1 MLHSY
6 DRYLLLCGR
15 ITIELY
21 YIYFNSA
28 ESIPINPLPQ
38 VSLISTV
45 EPSIQ
50 YTPINRT
57 YAIHPHFH
65 PLKSNNQDTSRG
77 AWIRGVPL
85 YLTVCLIHLCIFITT
100 LHLQPENV
108 ALIKVTLIGESP
120 DTFDGSQFAASVQR
134 LFSELELNSPRVSM
148 YAVFVEDGNTM

>member
-1 MLHSY
+1 MYKIKHLYNKKGLGNFFSSPKKPKSY
-6 DRYLLLCGR
+6 IVNADETGVCPIGWEQDECASDCPPTCEDYLEPKLKICTAVCAACECPRGMVVFRDRCVDPLECYTLTTGNLLLCGR

-57 YAIHPHFH
+57 YAVHPHF
-65 PLKSNNQDTSRG
+65 
-77 AWIRGVPL
+77 
-85 YLTVCLIHLCIFITT
+85 T
-100 LHLQPENV
+100 L
-108 ALIKVTLIGESP
+108 
-120 DTFDGSQFAASVQR
+120 
-134 LFSELELNSPRVSM
+134 
-148 YAVFVEDGNTM
+148 